1 MLIYL
6 SIFFKNG
13 SFIFEFE
20 SHIGWLST
28 IRVNLI
34 KTKLDRFT
42 HQYCFNHHFIYRLKV
57 LFFLAWTKLGPS
69 DHVGH
74 SGPTN
79 PFAVGTTTGSVPDA
93 TSRVEGTP
101 WIGKTILEGGSM
113 AASLIA
119 ARRLFTFPLL
129 PWIGL
134 LGANFIDCHSACMLF
149 CCSTCGISMLW
160 TGLGVCKGELLDCFL
175 LSCIFFMLEM
185 PSTCDM
191 SIQWTGLGV
200 CNGELLDC
208 FIQSCIF

>member
-1 MLIYL
+1 MLIDW

-42 HQYCFNHHFIYRLKV
+42 HQHCFNHHFVCRLNSPLLPR
-57 LFFLAWTKLGPS
+57 LFSLNKIGTQWS
-69 DHVGH
+69 YVRH

-79 PFAVGTTTGSVPDA
+79 PFAVGSTTGSVPDA
-93 TSRVEGTP
+93 P

-134 LGANFIDCHSACMLF
+134 LGANFIDGHSACMLF